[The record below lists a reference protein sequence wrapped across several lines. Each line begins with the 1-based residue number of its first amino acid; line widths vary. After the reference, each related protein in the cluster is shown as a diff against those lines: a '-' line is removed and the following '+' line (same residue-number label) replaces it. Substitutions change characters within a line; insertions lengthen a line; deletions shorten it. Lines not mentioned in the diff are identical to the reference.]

1 MDCVPYVNLKPFK
14 KCQSDYYQIVMDNL
28 AYEARKQY
36 VKYETSNPRYQELY
50 DKWQNY
56 TRYANYGMEQKN
68 NPREARSYP
77 CVLELIDTWFNAD
90 DKTKMTNY
98 LEILAEVK
106 AEQVKANEKIR
117 EKANA
122 MRSEISEYY
131 YDKWLDRNKPDKNS
145 SSVQD
150 ILDKYNLSANGSESN
165 STSINEVLE
174 KRDHTAAGQLYTD
187 IYLNVNS
194 DSNTEEKTE
203 QEENYEKVRDMLS
216 SIDSFLDDLD
226 LWTQT
231 KEKTYEVFEENQTYI
246 DDITVIKESI
256 AMKKRAAQQVYGAI
270 ESVSGNAE
278 KCGMTEK
285 YQEIKQE
292 FQDICKELNSLFSK
306 TIELEQ
312 KVEEKA
318 AITMQSY
325 LVCRCGGIIKIITDG
340 QWVKI
345 SKERIKQN
353 IIDLMKYA
361 EGYLYD
367 EIKVTTFKETKFSLI
382 DAYNLIHMFI
392 LDSSETTLLSDRDYI
407 INAEN
412 EEHRND
418 APGMKITITPA
429 KDVLNK
435 EHKGK
440 AGASASTLTPYVG
453 PVFAVFLALG
463 VFVDEDSSEEDT
475 AAAALVVAEI
485 GLDNS
490 SRLIMKGS
498 RIIEAI
504 KIGSRFV
511 AKTLNYL
518 NTIVTCLDI
527 YKNLDYE
534 SHADF
539 TGEIK
544 IDIYTFAYQYI
555 FKGNYD
561 INGELNGIYT
571 QSKKK
576 ITKTPFLLDS
586 TIKNNELIV
595 SYKIFDDGYQEE
607 TQKVR

>member
-1 MDCVPYVNLKPFK
+1 
-14 KCQSDYYQIVMDNL
+14 
-28 AYEARKQY
+28 
-36 VKYETSNPRYQELY
+36 
-50 DKWQNY
+50 
-56 TRYANYGMEQKN
+56 
-68 NPREARSYP
+68 
-77 CVLELIDTWFNAD
+77 
-90 DKTKMTNY
+90 
-98 LEILAEVK
+98 
-106 AEQVKANEKIR
+106 
-117 EKANA
+117 
-122 MRSEISEYY
+122 
-131 YDKWLDRNKPDKNS
+131 
-145 SSVQD
+145 
-150 ILDKYNLSANGSESN
+150 
-165 STSINEVLE
+165 
-174 KRDHTAAGQLYTD
+174 
-187 IYLNVNS
+187 
-194 DSNTEEKTE
+194 
-203 QEENYEKVRDMLS
+203 MLS
-216 SIDSFLDDLD
+216 NIDSFLDDLD

-292 FQDICKELNSLFSK
+292 FQDIYKELNSLFSK

-412 EEHRND
+412 EEQRND

-463 VFVDEDSSEEDT
+463 VFVDEDSSEEDKGAAASVAAET
-475 AAAALVVAEI
+475 AAKFTYKIVTGGSHIAKIVRI
-485 GLDNS
+485 GC
-490 SRLIMKGS
+490 
-498 RIIEAI
+498 
-504 KIGSRFV
+504 RFV
-511 AKTLNYL
+511 GKTLSYL
-518 NTIVTCLDI
+518 NTIITCLDI
-527 YKNLDYE
+527 YKNLDYK
-534 SHADF
+534 SYADF

-544 IDIYTFAYQYI
+544 IDIYTFAYQYT
-555 FKGNYD
+555 FKGNYR
-561 INGELNGIYT
+561 IHGELDGDYI

-576 ITKTPFLLDS
+576 IMETPFLLDS
-586 TIKNNELIV
+586 TIKNNELVV
-595 SYKIFDDGYQEE
+595 SYKIFDNGYEE
-607 TQKVR
+607 KTEKNR

>member
-1 MDCVPYVNLKPFK
+1 
-14 KCQSDYYQIVMDNL
+14 
-28 AYEARKQY
+28 
-36 VKYETSNPRYQELY
+36 
-50 DKWQNY
+50 
-56 TRYANYGMEQKN
+56 
-68 NPREARSYP
+68 
-77 CVLELIDTWFNAD
+77 
-90 DKTKMTNY
+90 
-98 LEILAEVK
+98 
-106 AEQVKANEKIR
+106 
-117 EKANA
+117 
-122 MRSEISEYY
+122 
-131 YDKWLDRNKPDKNS
+131 
-145 SSVQD
+145 
-150 ILDKYNLSANGSESN
+150 
-165 STSINEVLE
+165 
-174 KRDHTAAGQLYTD
+174 
-187 IYLNVNS
+187 
-194 DSNTEEKTE
+194 
-203 QEENYEKVRDMLS
+203 MLS

-292 FQDICKELNSLFSK
+292 FQDIYKELNSLFSK

-353 IIDLMKYA
+353 IIDVMKYA

-412 EEHRND
+412 EEQRND

-440 AGASASTLTPYVG
+440 AGASTSTLTPYVG

-475 AAAALVVAEI
+475 AAALVAGENI
-485 GLDNS
+485 S
-490 SRLIMKGS
+490 SLVSELVSAGS
-498 RIIEAI
+498 KITKAV
-504 KIGSRFV
+504 KIGCRFV
-511 AKTLNYL
+511 AKALNYL

-527 YKNLDYE
+527 YKNLDYQ
-534 SHADF
+534 SYADF

-544 IDIYTFAYQYI
+544 MEIYTFAYQYTFI
-555 FKGNYD
+555 GNYD
-561 INGELNGIYT
+561 INGGLDGDYK

-576 ITKTPFLLDS
+576 ITRTPFLLDS
-586 TIKNNELIV
+586 TITNNELIL
-595 SYKIFDDGYQEE
+595 SYKIFDNQYIEKTE
-607 TQKVR
+607 KVR